1 MSVTKITKK
10 CQLYHTVL
18 MELRILMYYLLLEVV
33 FAKFLAIIFSIKNL
47 TSKDRIFFLQ
57 KCFLDFSLD
66 RGQKKNILFVLSFA
80 KSDAQCYKTFLG
92 WGG

>member
-1 MSVTKITKK
+1 MSGTKITKK

-18 MELRILMYYLLLEVV
+18 MELRILIYYLLLEVV

-66 RGQKKNILFVLSFA
+66 RGQKKTFCLF
-80 KSDAQCYKTFLG
+80 
-92 WGG
+92 